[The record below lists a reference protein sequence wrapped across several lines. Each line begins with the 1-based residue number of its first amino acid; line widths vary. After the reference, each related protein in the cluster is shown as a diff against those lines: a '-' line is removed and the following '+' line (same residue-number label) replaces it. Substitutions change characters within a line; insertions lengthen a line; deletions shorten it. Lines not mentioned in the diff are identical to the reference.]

1 VIQHPTIGQALD
13 FGRKNLASTS
23 ESASLDA
30 QRLLGYVLGKDRA
43 YLLAHPEPLL
53 TTEQAAQYIAL
64 IERATAGEPLPYILG
79 HQAFYDRD
87 LIVSPA
93 VLIPRSETELLVE
106 NALAFAKSH
115 SNCTAVDV
123 GTGSG
128 AIAVTLAANCPDTT
142 VYAVDVSPAAL
153 DIARQNAEA
162 GSARVTFFEGDLL
175 TPLIVRGIKIDLLL
189 ANLPY
194 IASRDLPALAVSR
207 YEPHLALDGGADGLD
222 LVRRLLDQVP
232 SICNPGARI
241 LLEIGSDQGAAALE
255 LAKSAFPG
263 ATATLIQDYAKL
275 DRIVQVDLP
284 QK

>member
-1 VIQHPTIGQALD
+1 MIQPPTIGQALD

-30 QRLLGYVLGKDRA
+30 QRVLGFVLGKDRA

-53 TTEQAAQYIAL
+53 TADQTAQFIAL
-64 IERATAGEPLPYILG
+64 VERAAAGEPLPYILG

-93 VLIPRSETELLVE
+93 VLIPRPETELLLE
-106 NALAFAKSH
+106 NALAFARSR

-128 AIAVTLAANCPDTT
+128 AIAVTLAANCPSAT

-162 GSARVTFFEGDLL
+162 NSARVHFLEGDLL
-175 TPLIVRGIKIDLLL
+175 TPLITRGIKIDLLM

-194 IASRDLPALAVSR
+194 IASGDLPALAVSR
-207 YEPHLALDGGADGLD
+207 YERWMAARMAL
-222 LVRRLLDQVP
+222 
-232 SICNPGARI
+232 I
-241 LLEIGSDQGAAALE
+241 
-255 LAKSAFPG
+255 
-263 ATATLIQDYAKL
+263 
-275 DRIVQVDLP
+275 
-284 QK
+284 